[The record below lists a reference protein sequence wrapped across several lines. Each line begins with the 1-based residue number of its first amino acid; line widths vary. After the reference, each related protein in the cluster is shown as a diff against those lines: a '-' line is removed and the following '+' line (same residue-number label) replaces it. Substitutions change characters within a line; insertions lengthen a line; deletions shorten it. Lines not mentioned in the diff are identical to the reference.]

1 MCGMVWC
8 MCGMVWC
15 VWYGVVYVWYGVVWC
30 ADNMTEWDTV
40 HLAEHVQHDLQHKAQ
55 TTQPQREATPLC
67 VGKTRSSAR
76 HPLVH
81 KEHLA
86 AVE

>member
-8 MCGMVWC
+8 GVVWC
-15 VWYGVVYVWYGVVWC
+15 GVVWC